1 MSYEAFEFRIED
13 NVARITLNEAERGN
27 PIDGTFC
34 QEFAEIAV
42 ECDENAEIRA
52 VLIDARGKFFSV
64 GGDLKTFTRDREQL
78 PRFVKSAT
86 KDMHSAV
93 SRFAR
98 MDAPVV
104 IALHS
109 LVTGGAVAL
118 TAAADF
124 ALADV
129 DTRFYAAFTG
139 IGFSCDCGTSY
150 FLPRRVGTRRATE
163 FLLRNEQWTAQ
174 QAESYGLIN
183 TVCANPASV
192 AEQAAALASELAHGP
207 TVAFGAVKRLLR
219 STFEQALEAQLEA
232 ESRALADCSR
242 TDDAWGALNAVQEKR
257 VPAFRGH

>member
-1 MSYEAFEFRIED
+1 MNYEAFEFSIKD
-13 NVARITLNEAERGN
+13 NVARVTLNQAERGN

-34 QEFAEIAV
+34 RELADIAV
-42 ECDENAEIRA
+42 ECDENDAIRA
-52 VLIDARGKFFSV
+52 VLINAKGKFFSV

-124 ALADV
+124 AIADT

-139 IGFSCDCGTSY
+139 IGFSCDCGTSH

-163 FLLRNEQWTAQ
+163 FLLRNQQWSAQ
-174 QAESYGLIN
+174 DAESYGLIN
-183 TVCANPASV
+183 TVCANPERV
-192 AEQAAALASELAHGP
+192 TAEANAIARELAQGP
-207 TVAFGAVKRLLR
+207 TVAIGAVKRLMH
-219 STFEQALEAQLEA
+219 STFEQSLEAQLEA
-232 ESRALADCSR
+232 ESRALAACSR
-242 TDDAWGALNAVQEKR
+242 TDDAWAALNAVLARQT
-257 VPAFRGH
+257 PTFHGH